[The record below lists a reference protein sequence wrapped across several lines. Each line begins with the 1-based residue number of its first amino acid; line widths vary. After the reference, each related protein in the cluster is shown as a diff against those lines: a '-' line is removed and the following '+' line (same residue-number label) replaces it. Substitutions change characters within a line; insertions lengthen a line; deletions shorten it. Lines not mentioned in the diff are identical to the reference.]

1 MFSFSI
7 GLALWLHVSTTIR
20 EQELICRSHVGSIA
34 KCMKPRMYFRAGI
47 LAENAECAF
56 DAVERIECGGEG
68 VLVNA
73 DGSLATTLPRLL
85 MCIVE

>member
-47 LAENAECAF
+47 WLRTRMCL
-56 DAVERIECGGEG
+56 DAVERIECGRASLSMQMDPGD
-68 VLVNA
+68 NITR
-73 DGSLATTLPRLL
+73 GS
-85 MCIVE
+85 